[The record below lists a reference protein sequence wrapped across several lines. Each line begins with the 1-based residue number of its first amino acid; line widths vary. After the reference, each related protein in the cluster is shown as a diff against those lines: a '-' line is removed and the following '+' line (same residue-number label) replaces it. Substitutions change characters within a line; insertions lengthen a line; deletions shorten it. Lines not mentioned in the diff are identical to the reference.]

1 MKIGIVGGGAIGL
14 LLGYYFSKN
23 HDVTVYTRSAEQA
36 AKISEDGLFLE
47 KKRNQRVSHVKA
59 STFPNDSLME
69 KELLVIAVKQYQL
82 HQIIPHL
89 SSVDCPLLFVQNGM
103 GHLEYC
109 EKLSINHE
117 VYVGVVEHGALKNGL
132 NSIVHTGDGIVKIAS
147 FSGNLTYLQI
157 LQQLKEF
164 PVVFEE
170 DYYKMLEKKLIVNT
184 MINPL
189 TAVLQVENGMLI
201 HNPYFLQLFNEYFD
215 ELVHILNIENQEEV
229 KRHVRE
235 VCENTAENRSSMLRD
250 LEEGRLTEIDAIL
263 GYVLQLAK
271 KQNKNAPITNKLYL
285 MVKGKECYKK
295 ED

>member
-14 LLGYYFSKN
+14 LLGYYFSEN
-23 HDVTVYTRSAEQA
+23 HDVTVYTRSVEQA
-36 AKISEDGLFLE
+36 AEISENGLFLE
-47 KKRNQRVSHVKA
+47 KNRKQRVSHVKA
-59 STFPNDSLME
+59 TTFPDDNLME
-69 KELLVIAVKQYQL
+69 NELLIIAVKQYQI
-82 HQIIPHL
+82 HQIIPYL
-89 SSVDCPLLFVQNGM
+89 QSVDCPLLFVQNGM

-109 EKLSINHE
+109 KDLSENHE
-117 VYVGVVEHGALKNGL
+117 VYVGVVEHGALKNGT
-132 NSIVHTGDGIVKIAS
+132 NSIIHTGDGVIKIAS
-147 FSGNLTYLQI
+147 FSGNITYLQS

-164 PVVFEE
+164 PVIFEE

-189 TAVLQVENGMLI
+189 TAVLRVENGTLI
-201 HNPYFLQLFNEYFD
+201 HNPYFLQLFNDYFD
-215 ELVHILNIENQEEV
+215 ELVHILQIENQEEV

-235 VCENTAENRSSMLRD
+235 VCKNTAKNRSSMLRD

-271 KQNKNAPITNKLYL
+271 KQNKNAPITNHLYL